1 MVLFKAAEG
10 GAGTVGYSKSF
21 SKHDRSHILSLYEA
35 KDVRSK
41 IMYRLKTQTYK
52 CVAIMQPSS

>member
-10 GAGTVGYSKSF
+10 GAGTVGYSMSF

-41 IMYRLKTQTYK
+41 IMYRLKTQAY
-52 CVAIMQPSS
+52 

>member
-21 SKHDRSHILSLYEA
+21 SKHDRSHILSLCEA

-41 IMYRLKTQTYK
+41 IMYRFKTQT
-52 CVAIMQPSS
+52 

>member
-21 SKHDRSHILSLYEA
+21 SKHDQSHILSLYEA
-35 KDVRSK
+35 KELGVRLCTD
-41 IMYRLKTQTYK
+41 LKHSHIN
-52 CVAIMQPSS
+52 VL